1 MSLMQ
6 ESATEGQV
14 VANRFLSALAQ
25 RDFATVASCFS
36 EDARFRG
43 LLPSRSCEAEG
54 AEAAMLFQ
62 QWFGLADRLDVLDRH
77 SCAIADR
84 QHLSWR
90 FRLHDEL
97 GRRVIEQQAF
107 ATIDDGRFVQFDLVC
122 SGFRPEDSP
131 ETEAVNEIDGGDITV
146 AETLEGG
153 DANCAT
159 LTPLIKSRLSDL
171 ASGEVLEVVTS
182 EPTAER
188 DIVSWCNLT
197 GHTLVGVRPDG
208 SMKRFF
214 VRKK

>member
-1 MSLMQ
+1 MPLMQ
-6 ESATEGQV
+6 KSATEGQD

-25 RDFATVASCFS
+25 RDFAPMASCFS
-36 EDARFRG
+36 DDARFRALVPGG
-43 LLPSRSCEAEG
+43 LREAEG
-54 AEAAMLFQ
+54 AEAVTWFQ
-62 QWFGLADRLDVLDRH
+62 RWFGLAERIDVLDRH
-77 SCAIADR
+77 ACTIADR

-90 FRLHDEL
+90 FRVHDEL
-97 GRRVIEQQAF
+97 GKRVIEQQAF
-107 ATIDDGRFVQFDLVC
+107 ATLEDGRFIQFDLVC
-122 SGFRPEDSP
+122 SGFRPEDAP
-131 ETEAVNEIDGGDITV
+131 EEAVNEVDGGDITV

-159 LTPLIKSRLSDL
+159 LTPLIKSRLTDL
-171 ASGEVLEVVTS
+171 ESGEVLEVVTS

-197 GHTLVGVRPDG
+197 GHTLAGVHLDG